1 MSKHRR
7 NNKPKLSLFDKRFR
21 EVTRS
26 DATIKIIQSARRQGK
41 TTFIVKDALRKA
53 FLKPCQKI
61 IICSA
66 NSAMVE
72 ITFSRIVS
80 QLKGITYT
88 LRRNYL
94 KFANGSELRVFSAR
108 GESEWLGQQADFLY
122 VDDAECMRDR
132 CWEHILP
139 TMREQG
145 NLLITITPR
154 PNVLSAYPALERL
167 YNRAESTP
175 NSFFHWPIVGKERK
189 DLEAQFY
196 NSDYTLGARGLVGS
210 DFSFIGFDP
219 ILIA

>member
-26 DATIKIIQSARRQGK
+26 DAPIKIIQSARRQGK

-72 ITFSRIVS
+72 IIFSRIVS

-94 KFANGSELRVFSAR
+94 RFTNGSELRVFSAR
-108 GESEWLGQQADFLY
+108 GEHEWLGQQADLLY
-122 VDDAECMRDR
+122 IDDAECIK
-132 CWEHILP
+132 EHHWVYILP
-139 TMREQG
+139 TVGGQG

-154 PNVLSAYPALERL
+154 PNRLSDFPRLERL
-167 YNRAESTP
+167 YRWAESTP
-175 NSFFHWPIVGKERK
+175 NSFFHWPIVGEERK
-189 DLEAQFY
+189 NLESKFY
-196 NSDYTLGARGLVGS
+196 IPTYTSNLVGS
-210 DFSFIGFDP
+210 DIYFIEFDATP
-219 ILIA
+219 IA